1 MRKVLK
7 YGLLFLLWGGVA
19 AYVVYAAYRAG
30 AVRRALTV
38 RDIAIEV
45 RDSIAHGNLVSTPA
59 VRGWI
64 AGSGIPTLGARACE
78 VDLRA
83 LERLIARNG
92 FVDRVNAHVTY
103 DGVLRVEVSQREPL
117 LRLLVD
123 GYDVYVTGQGYVFPA
138 PRASSVYVPV
148 VTGGYRPPFPAGYGG
163 DLAAS
168 LRKELERSE
177 EAIAGM
183 EREKYPFFRR
193 ERRNDENIRALRRM
207 TIRKG
212 WFEADEK
219 FDERVAALRRHK
231 AELRRRYRYEE
242 QCIEAGIQA
251 IVRRQEAERARQ
263 KKLEKRYEDFWKL
276 ITFVKQIQE
285 DDFWQAEIVQIVA
298 STAPSGTLE
307 VELVPRSGDFVVRF
321 GRLEQVAPKL
331 DRLTTFYREG
341 FPRVGWDAWRIVDV
355 RFDGRVVCSN

>member
-45 RDSIAHGNLVSTPA
+45 RDSTAHGNLVSTPA

-212 WFEADEK
+212 WF
-219 FDERVAALRRHK
+219 
-231 AELRRRYRYEE
+231 
-242 QCIEAGIQA
+242 
-251 IVRRQEAERARQ
+251 RQ
-263 KKLEKRYEDFWKL
+263 
-276 ITFVKQIQE
+276 
-285 DDFWQAEIVQIVA
+285 
-298 STAPSGTLE
+298 
-307 VELVPRSGDFVVRF
+307 
-321 GRLEQVAPKL
+321 
-331 DRLTTFYREG
+331 
-341 FPRVGWDAWRIVDV
+341 
-355 RFDGRVVCSN
+355 GRVRC

>member
-1 MRKVLK
+1 
-7 YGLLFLLWGGVA
+7 
-19 AYVVYAAYRAG
+19 
-30 AVRRALTV
+30 
-38 RDIAIEV
+38 
-45 RDSIAHGNLVSTPA
+45 
-59 VRGWI
+59 
-64 AGSGIPTLGARACE
+64 
-78 VDLRA
+78 
-83 LERLIARNG
+83 
-92 FVDRVNAHVTY
+92 
-103 DGVLRVEVSQREPL
+103 
-117 LRLLVD
+117 
-123 GYDVYVTGQGYVFPA
+123 
-138 PRASSVYVPV
+138 
-148 VTGGYRPPFPAGYGG
+148 
-163 DLAAS
+163 
-168 LRKELERSE
+168 
-177 EAIAGM
+177 
-183 EREKYPFFRR
+183 
-193 ERRNDENIRALRRM
+193 M

-251 IVRRQEAERARQ
+251 IVKRQEAERARQ

>member
-19 AYVVYAAYRAG
+19 AYVVYAASRAG

-45 RDSIAHGNLVSTPA
+45 RDSTAHGNLVSTPA

-64 AGSGIPTLGARACE
+64 AGSGIPILGARAYE

-123 GYDVYVTGQGYVFPA
+123 GYDVYVTGRGYVFPA

-251 IVRRQEAERARQ
+251 IVKRQEAERARQ

-276 ITFVKQIQE
+276 ITFVKKVIRKMVCFYVACSAQRRFRRAFREAGAGRTQARPA
-285 DDFWQAEIVQIVA
+285 DDFLPGGVSACRLGCLAHRRCAVRRA
-298 STAPSGTLE
+298 GGLLE
-307 VELVPRSGDFVVRF
+307 
-321 GRLEQVAPKL
+321 
-331 DRLTTFYREG
+331 LTN
-341 FPRVGWDAWRIVDV
+341 RVGL
-355 RFDGRVVCSN
+355 G